1 MMRSNRIELCSWM
14 AWAGEPY
21 ELKWDVIERHL
32 APDQY
37 LWFFKQPLYKVQ
49 LVLDSEFREEDQ
61 RWMTLVAE
69 FFDEETHE
77 AYRLLWAK

>member
-1 MMRSNRIELCSWM
+1 MRSNRVELCSWL

-32 APDQY
+32 EADQY
-37 LWFFKQPLYKVQ
+37 AWFFNQPLHRVQ
-49 LVLDSEFREEDQ
+49 LVLDSEYRADDQ

-69 FFDEETHE
+69 FFDLATEEE
-77 AYRLLWAK
+77 YRKSWAK

>member
-1 MMRSNRIELCSWM
+1 MRSNRVELCSWM

-37 LWFFKQPLYKVQ
+37 AWFFKQPLYKVQ
-49 LVLDSEFREEDQ
+49 LVLDSEYRADDQ
-61 RWMTLVAE
+61 RWITLIAE
-69 FFDEETHE
+69 FFDLATEEE
-77 AYRLLWAK
+77 YRKSWAK

>member
-1 MMRSNRIELCSWM
+1 MRSNQVELCSWL

-32 APDQY
+32 AADQY
-37 LWFFKQPLYKVQ
+37 AWFFKQPLYKVQ
-49 LVLDSEFREEDQ
+49 LVLDSEYRVDDQ

-69 FFDEETHE
+69 FFDLDTEEE
-77 AYRLLWAK
+77 YRKSWAK

>member
-1 MMRSNRIELCSWM
+1 MRSNQVELCSWL

-32 APDQY
+32 AADQY
-37 LWFFKQPLYKVQ
+37 AWFFNQPLYKVQ
-49 LVLDSEFREEDQ
+49 LVLDSEYRADDQ
-61 RWMTLVAE
+61 RWMKLVAE
-69 FFDEETHE
+69 FFDNEIYE